1 MIINDIQ
8 QQQYPNFYQTD
19 QVLNEQIHL
28 QNTNDSVGNPQ
39 NTILANIQDKTFHRI
54 FENSKNLFNDIFN
67 HPLLIDYFN
76 VYLSLPIFGQR
87 VLCHR
92 RTLQLDFDPPLIRK
106 HPIYEE
112 GKEWLINCRFNNYI
126 RTDIYIESLLGLLL
140 IQVDEMKESPSISH
154 RFIHSKEPAIKE
166 EPLLFSTVTDVR
178 QFYQFLRST
187 SGIKYWNFF
196 IDSMR
201 LLQSR
206 PNRIDISYLNF
217 INKYYSRHHEFCSIK
232 VDFGNS
238 PMPDSST
245 PDSTWFQMAIN
256 AMNQLRVYWLSRYLN
271 RLHRSEKPPTTMESK
286 SKPAEKMIK
295 QSTENNIV
303 TPINHT
309 SQADVITEES
319 RPGQHICVQPSKQ
332 HKSQDDVD
340 ESNDNNNKQLI
351 DTDSKLKCERPSYS
365 ISDRSIEDY
374 ATDANIELFYR
385 ILVSDSLAGSPFL
398 EYISQTASK
407 TDTISLH
414 TCIHCIVDA
423 EILLSIPS
431 GKLKEKILQQFIFRY
446 FEVTAIEA
454 FPNRIF
460 DNIEQER
467 NELIQELIRNN
478 DTNEY
483 FLFWKLVLKITKFLI
498 PHYLNYI
505 KFDRLRFLIKGKFLS
520 NNSIIDDL
528 HHLLPSIN
536 FDALVSSKQNVEQN
550 NLNKNHTQETDI
562 LSRTRPTNCHE
573 QHQHDLLKSYIK
585 KYYHTTE
592 KQINTDER
600 CEFRPG
606 ERFPPL
612 TDHELEQELRGF
624 CTKLEQETIETILG
638 KSFDIRI
645 TPQQTSI
652 TTFIG
657 DPVSNSKIKQTL
669 TSNENLKLNLIEAFT
684 HEIINSGLEIFE
696 IDRFISN
703 IMDETLQRIQLNSIK
718 SDSSSS
724 SSSSSSSV
732 YEDAFVT
739 DSSSRTTLSQVITKD
754 INTNAFV
761 TSNSESELIRL
772 EKPIERKI
780 LSTHGSYFINSPN
793 TIKHTDSFISQSN
806 SLPITSI
813 DPIIYTN
820 LRSINEFSFHQQ
832 CDSFAPSYRGV
843 IKELTIDNIGIGHLH
858 IDLTKTN
865 IISNKDNILKLNNN
879 KIKLYKNNHVEFLL
893 ANIKSYNIYMAEQE
907 LYLCLDNLKLRHDS
921 SKINMQQFDEK
932 ENYFYE
938 SIKFAQKDESSE
950 INNSVTD
957 NNLLYLQ
964 NNDEKNLLEFI
975 QNEIHNHQWPL
986 HEYIGVQGQRAWRAL
1001 KLAADISNFDDGF
1014 MLNYHNDLD
1023 WISTDN
1029 NYGSFNQR
1037 TSLIVRNLEQRI
1049 AKQKLS
1055 NHKNNYFQ

>member
-8 QQQYPNFYQTD
+8 HQQHSNFYQTD

-28 QNTNDSVGNPQ
+28 QNTNDSVGNSQ

-67 HPLLIDYFN
+67 HPLLMDYFN
-76 VYLSLPIFGQR
+76 VYLSLP
-87 VLCHR
+87 V
-92 RTLQLDFDPPLIRK
+92 
-106 HPIYEE
+106 
-112 GKEWLINCRFNNYI
+112 
-126 RTDIYIESLLGLLL
+126 
-140 IQVDEMKESPSISH
+140 ESPSISH
-154 RFIHSKEPAIKE
+154 KFIHSKAPAIKE

-178 QFYQFLRST
+178 QFYQFLQST

-206 PNRIDISYLNF
+206 PDRIDISYLNF

-245 PDSTWFQMAIN
+245 PDSIWFQMAIN

-271 RLHRSEKPPTTMESK
+271 QLRRSEKPPTTMESK

-295 QSTENNIV
+295 QPSENNIV
-303 TPINHT
+303 TPINRT
-309 SQADVITEES
+309 SEADVITEES
-319 RPGQHICVQPSKQ
+319 RLVKVSLENISYVDCKPGQYICVQPSKQ
-332 HKSQDDVD
+332 HNFQDDFD
-340 ESNDNNNKQLI
+340 ESNDDNNKQLI
-351 DTDSKLKCERPSYS
+351 DTDSKLKCELPSYS
-365 ISDRSIEDY
+365 TSDRSIEDY

-398 EYISQTASK
+398 EYISQAASK
-407 TDTISLH
+407 TDTTSLH

-431 GKLKEKILQQFIFRY
+431 GKLKEKILKQFIFRY

-467 NELIQELIRNN
+467 NDLIQELIRNN

-505 KFDRLRFLIKGKFLS
+505 KFDRLRFLIQGKFS
-520 NNSIIDDL
+520 RNNSIVDDL

-536 FDALVSSKQNVEQN
+536 FDVLFSDQQNVEQN
-550 NLNKNHTQETDI
+550 NLNRKHTKETDI
-562 LSRTRPTNCHE
+562 LSRTPPTNCHE

-612 TDHELEQELRGF
+612 ADHEFEQELRRF
-624 CTKLEQETIETILG
+624 CTKLEQKTIETILG
-638 KSFDIRI
+638 KSFDARI
-645 TPQQTSI
+645 TPQQTNI

-657 DPVSNSKIKQTL
+657 DPVSNSKIKRTL
-669 TSNENLKLNLIEAFT
+669 TSNETFKLNLIEIFT
-684 HEIINSGLEIFE
+684 QEIINSGLEIFE

-703 IMDETLQRIQLNSIK
+703 IMDETLQHIQSNSIK

-724 SSSSSSSV
+724 SSSSSV
-732 YEDAFVT
+732 YEETFVT

-761 TSNSESELIRL
+761 SSNSESELVKL

-793 TIKHTDSFISQSN
+793 IIKHTDSFISQSN
-806 SLPITSI
+806 LLPITSI
-813 DPIIYTN
+813 DPIIYTD
-820 LRSINEFSFHQQ
+820 LKSINEFSFHQE
-832 CDSFAPSYRGV
+832 CDSFSPSYRGV

-893 ANIKSYNIYMAEQE
+893 ANIKSYNIYMTEQE
-907 LYLCLDNLKLRHDS
+907 LYLCLDNFKLRHDS
-921 SKINMQQFDEK
+921 SKINMQKFDEK
-932 ENYFYE
+932 KNYFYE
-938 SIKFAQKDESSE
+938 SIRFAQKDESSE
-950 INNSVTD
+950 INNSVPD
-957 NNLLYLQ
+957 SNLFYLQ
-964 NNDEKNLLEFI
+964 SNNEKHLLEFI
-975 QNEIHNHQWPL
+975 HNEIHNHQWPL
-986 HEYIGVQGQRAWRAL
+986 HEYIGDQGQQAWRAL

-1029 NYGSFNQR
+1029 SYGSFNQR
-1037 TSLIVRNLEQRI
+1037 TSLIVRNFERRI

>member
-19 QVLNEQIHL
+19 QVLDEQIHL

-39 NTILANIQDKTFHRI
+39 NTILANIQ
-54 FENSKNLFNDIFN
+54 
-67 HPLLIDYFN
+67 
-76 VYLSLPIFGQR
+76 
-87 VLCHR
+87 
-92 RTLQLDFDPPLIRK
+92 
-106 HPIYEE
+106 
-112 GKEWLINCRFNNYI
+112 
-126 RTDIYIESLLGLLL
+126 
-140 IQVDEMKESPSISH
+140 ESPSISH

-319 RPGQHICVQPSKQ
+319 RLVNVSLENISYVDYRPGQHICVQPSKQ

-536 FDALVSSKQNVEQN
+536 FDALVSSRQNVEQN

-907 LYLCLDNLKLRHDS
+907 LYLCLDNFKLRHDS

>member
-39 NTILANIQDKTFHRI
+39 NTILANIQ
-54 FENSKNLFNDIFN
+54 
-67 HPLLIDYFN
+67 
-76 VYLSLPIFGQR
+76 
-87 VLCHR
+87 
-92 RTLQLDFDPPLIRK
+92 
-106 HPIYEE
+106 
-112 GKEWLINCRFNNYI
+112 
-126 RTDIYIESLLGLLL
+126 
-140 IQVDEMKESPSISH
+140 ESPSISH

-319 RPGQHICVQPSKQ
+319 RLVNVSLENISYVDYRPGQYICVQPSKQ

-351 DTDSKLKCERPSYS
+351 DTDSKLKCERPPYS

-520 NNSIIDDL
+520 DNSIIDDL

-536 FDALVSSKQNVEQN
+536 FDALVSNRQNVEQN
-550 NLNKNHTQETDI
+550 NLNKNHTQEMDI

-907 LYLCLDNLKLRHDS
+907 LYLCLDNFKLRHDS

-964 NNDEKNLLEFI
+964 NNNEKNLLEFI

>member
-1 MIINDIQ
+1 
-8 QQQYPNFYQTD
+8 
-19 QVLNEQIHL
+19 
-28 QNTNDSVGNPQ
+28 
-39 NTILANIQDKTFHRI
+39 
-54 FENSKNLFNDIFN
+54 
-67 HPLLIDYFN
+67 
-76 VYLSLPIFGQR
+76 
-87 VLCHR
+87 
-92 RTLQLDFDPPLIRK
+92 
-106 HPIYEE
+106 
-112 GKEWLINCRFNNYI
+112 
-126 RTDIYIESLLGLLL
+126 
-140 IQVDEMKESPSISH
+140 
-154 RFIHSKEPAIKE
+154 
-166 EPLLFSTVTDVR
+166 
-178 QFYQFLRST
+178 
-187 SGIKYWNFF
+187 
-196 IDSMR
+196 
-201 LLQSR
+201 
-206 PNRIDISYLNF
+206 
-217 INKYYSRHHEFCSIK
+217 
-232 VDFGNS
+232 
-238 PMPDSST
+238 
-245 PDSTWFQMAIN
+245 
-256 AMNQLRVYWLSRYLN
+256 
-271 RLHRSEKPPTTMESK
+271 
-286 SKPAEKMIK
+286 
-295 QSTENNIV
+295 
-303 TPINHT
+303 
-309 SQADVITEES
+309 
-319 RPGQHICVQPSKQ
+319 
-332 HKSQDDVD
+332 
-340 ESNDNNNKQLI
+340 
-351 DTDSKLKCERPSYS
+351 
-365 ISDRSIEDY
+365 
-374 ATDANIELFYR
+374 
-385 ILVSDSLAGSPFL
+385 
-398 EYISQTASK
+398 
-407 TDTISLH
+407 
-414 TCIHCIVDA
+414 
-423 EILLSIPS
+423 
-431 GKLKEKILQQFIFRY
+431 
-446 FEVTAIEA
+446 
-454 FPNRIF
+454 
-460 DNIEQER
+460 
-467 NELIQELIRNN
+467 
-478 DTNEY
+478 
-483 FLFWKLVLKITKFLI
+483 
-498 PHYLNYI
+498 
-505 KFDRLRFLIKGKFLS
+505 
-520 NNSIIDDL
+520 
-528 HHLLPSIN
+528 
-536 FDALVSSKQNVEQN
+536 
-550 NLNKNHTQETDI
+550 
-562 LSRTRPTNCHE
+562 
-573 QHQHDLLKSYIK
+573 
-585 KYYHTTE
+585 
-592 KQINTDER
+592 
-600 CEFRPG
+600 
-606 ERFPPL
+606 
-612 TDHELEQELRGF
+612 
-624 CTKLEQETIETILG
+624 
-638 KSFDIRI
+638 
-645 TPQQTSI
+645 
-652 TTFIG
+652 
-657 DPVSNSKIKQTL
+657 
-669 TSNENLKLNLIEAFT
+669 
-684 HEIINSGLEIFE
+684 
-696 IDRFISN
+696 
-703 IMDETLQRIQLNSIK
+703 MDETLQRIQLNSIK